1 MKYVMLCCVALLAT
15 ILFAQQQGQGPSTSN
30 PPYQTPPTFPEGQA
44 KPGAQIPPDT
54 QAPPPE
60 QLSNRQVEGQI
71 VDGFRAEPE
80 LRGTNVDAEVADT
93 SVMLKGSVDTMTQHD
108 LALRIAHSHAGNRK
122 VVDRIKVR
130 EQA

>member
-1 MKYVMLCCVALLAT
+1 MKYVIFCCVALLAT
-15 ILFAQQQGQGPSTSN
+15 ILFAQQQGQGPQTSN

-60 QLSNRQVEGQI
+60 QMSSRQVEGQT
-71 VDGFRAEPE
+71 VNSLRAEPA
-80 LRGTNVDAEVADT
+80 LRGTNIDAEVNDT
-93 SVMLKGSVDTMTQHD
+93 SVVLKGSVDTMTQHD
-108 LALRIAHSHAGNRK
+108 LALRIAKSHAGNRK

-130 EQA
+130 QQA